1 MPEEAPSPEVENVL
15 RDTAKQFFQ
24 NTLALCIFVSKSK
37 QVTMEKDEHRQGAQQ
52 IIDRLEQL
60 LEDFEK
66 EHKDDE

>member
-1 MPEEAPSPEVENVL
+1 MPEETPSPEVEEVL

-37 QVTMEKDEHRQGAQQ
+37 QITMENEEHQQGAQQ

-66 EHKDDE
+66 EHQEDE

>member
-1 MPEEAPSPEVENVL
+1 MPKETPSPEVEEVL
-15 RDTAKQFFQ
+15 RDTAKQFFH

-37 QVTMEKDEHRQGAQQ
+37 QISMENEEHQQGAQQ

-66 EHKDDE
+66 EHQEDE

>member
-1 MPEEAPSPEVENVL
+1 MSEETPSPEVEEVL
-15 RDTAKQFFQ
+15 KDTAKQFFQ

-37 QVTMEKDEHRQGAQQ
+37 LITMENEGHQQGAQQ

-66 EHKDDE
+66 EHQEDE

>member
-1 MPEEAPSPEVENVL
+1 MPKETPSPEVEEVL

-24 NTLALCIFVSKSK
+24 NTLALWIFVSESK
-37 QVTMEKDEHRQGAQQ
+37 LITMENEEHQQGAQQ

-66 EHKDDE
+66 EHQEDE

>member
-1 MPEEAPSPEVENVL
+1 MPEEAPNPEVEDVL

-24 NTLALCIFVSKSK
+24 NTLDLFIFVSKSK